1 MKEKCCTSIFKQVRT
16 SFCFLFFPSNVII
29 SSTYIAEHWLAHIAG
44 DIANK
49 RRNLKKIS
57 LCMCC
62 FSSFFF
68 PALSGQATTSRQLRA
83 VQQNLQVESANQR
96 KGCSIVC
103 LPISPLMVPAEWKLH
118 EMISGA
124 QCASPPPSLLQ
135 SIRNWLASA

>member
-1 MKEKCCTSIFKQVRT
+1 MFP
-16 SFCFLFFPSNVII
+16 FFPSNVII

-57 LCMCC
+57 LCTCL
-62 FSSFFF
+62 FSLFFFF

-83 VQQNLQVESANQR
+83 VQQNLQVALANQNQR

-103 LPISPLMVPAEWKLH
+103 LSISRLMVPAKWKLH
-118 EMISGA
+118 GMISGA
-124 QCASPPPSLLQ
+124 QCASPPSLLW
-135 SIRNWLASA
+135 SIRNWLASMSARLHCTEWSWRDGV